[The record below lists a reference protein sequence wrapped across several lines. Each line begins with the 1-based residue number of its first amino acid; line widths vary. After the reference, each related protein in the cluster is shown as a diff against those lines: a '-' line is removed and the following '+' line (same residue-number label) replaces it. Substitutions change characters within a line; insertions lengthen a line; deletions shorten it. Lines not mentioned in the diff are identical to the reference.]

1 MNGPE
6 RRPKVHWW
14 EYLWYGAVLVFF
26 LLVGLFMLI
35 VSALTGSLG
44 NMGKVRSYLVTLAVL
59 LLLIAG
65 WAVYNYYRTTPLG
78 YGIAEIVIEEG
89 DNFKEV
95 VHRIGKKSI
104 VESETVLYWAGR
116 LRGIDRRLTPGKY
129 AFIGENSPHTVLDK
143 LEEAEFVRI
152 RVTVPEG
159 EPIWRVA
166 SIVAER
172 MELDSAK
179 FLNLNTDSAFLAKLK
194 LPYLEGYLFP
204 ETYFFPW
211 GIDERQA
218 AAAMVRMFRNQT
230 DEIWPEPEDHPCNLT
245 KRQIVKLA
253 SVIEAETR
261 VDSERVIVASVYC
274 NRLRRNMRLDADP
287 TVIYGLGGLDRPLY
301 RRDLRRDTPFNTY
314 MHKGLPPTPIN
325 SPGLAALEAAAN
337 PAETEY
343 LFFVADNEG
352 GHRFSRTNAEH
363 NRAIREIRSN
373 RARPGASP

>member
-1 MNGPE
+1 MKAPE
-6 RRPKVHWW
+6 RRPKVRLW
-14 EYLWYGAVLVFF
+14 EYVWYAIVLGFF
-26 LLVGLFMLI
+26 LLLGVFMLI

-44 NMGKVRSYLVTLAVL
+44 NMGRLRSYLVTVGVL

-65 WAVYNYYRTTPLG
+65 WALYNYYDTTDLG
-78 YGIAEIVIEEG
+78 YGISEIVIRKG
-89 DNFKEV
+89 DNFEDV
-95 VHRIGKKSI
+95 VDRITKKGI
-104 VESETVLYWAGR
+104 IESETVLYWAGR
-116 LRGIDRRLTPGKY
+116 LRGIDTKLTPGKY
-129 AFIGENSPHTVLDK
+129 AFIGRNSPHTVLDK
-143 LEEAEFVRI
+143 LQQAEFVRI
-152 RVTVPEG
+152 KVTVPEG

-166 SIVAER
+166 AIVAER
-172 MELDSAK
+172 MELDSAV
-179 FLNLNTDSAFLAKLK
+179 FAGLNQDSAFLYELD
-194 LPYLEGYLFP
+194 LPYLEGHLFP

-211 GIDERQA
+211 GVDERQVA
-218 AAAMVRMFRNQT
+218 AEMVRMFRYQT
-230 DEIWPEPEDHPCNLT
+230 EGVWPDPERHPCNLNR
-245 KRQIVKLA
+245 RQIVKLA

-325 SPGLAALEAAAN
+325 SPGLAAIKAAAN

-343 LFFVADNEG
+343 LFFVADNRG

-363 NRAIREIRSN
+363 NRAKYEIRS
-373 RARPGASP
+373 ARERSEDSP